1 MPIALD
7 FAHADQTVAHF
18 NGLVTRATD
27 PLIAAKYAGFV
38 SVAAVCAYEMSVK
51 DIFITFSVKKHVV
64 LGNITRDRFDRISG
78 RIGYKVLKDE
88 YVPMFGEKYSDRFAA
103 RIRANSR
110 QFLKANG
117 RDFISSYNN
126 VVLWRNDFVHAARLP
141 TTATF
146 NEVMRSYEDGKEVIR
161 CLNLAMDR

>member
-1 MPIALD
+1 MMPYTEVLFTPGSKYSYSNPGVIFLGRIIEKLSGD
-7 FAHADQTVAHF
+7 DYEVYVDK
-18 NGLVTRATD
+18 NILK
-27 PLIAAKYAGFV
+27 PLEMYRTYFDITPRHLLKYRSNNYYV
-38 SVAAVCAYEMSVK
+38 EK
-51 DIFITFSVKKHVV
+51 DA
-64 LGNITRDRFDRISG
+64 SG
-78 RIGYKVLKDE
+78 RLQV
-88 YVPMFGEKYSDRFAA
+88 
-103 RIRANSR
+103 
-110 QFLKANG
+110 KANG